1 MPENVL
7 FNPGQMISSSY
18 DYEEAY
24 LAAKIYRKKTK
35 RYPLIVQEEKGK
47 LYYVFD
53 KDRPATNKQTSKSY
67 QIIKRIEKDE

>member
-1 MPENVL
+1 MAENIL

-35 RYPLIVQEEKGK
+35 HSPLIVQTGKEK

-53 KDRPATNKQTSKSY
+53 KEKPFDSNQQNKEY
-67 QIIKRIEKDE
+67 RIVKYLENEE